1 MLINN
6 FGTNEHLNKGSFQK
20 GSFRLRSLHIAP
32 ASLIAIPFSGI
43 PESNFY
49 DAIYNFSAIQKKPT
63 NNTAKY
69 RISSHVCKGDGSEMV
84 TSKVQHVLI

>member
-1 MLINN
+1 MLMDKGPHFFLFVTLWKTGELKKGMLINN

-49 DAIYNFSAIQKKPT
+49 DAIYNFSAI
-63 NNTAKY
+63 
-69 RISSHVCKGDGSEMV
+69 
-84 TSKVQHVLI
+84 